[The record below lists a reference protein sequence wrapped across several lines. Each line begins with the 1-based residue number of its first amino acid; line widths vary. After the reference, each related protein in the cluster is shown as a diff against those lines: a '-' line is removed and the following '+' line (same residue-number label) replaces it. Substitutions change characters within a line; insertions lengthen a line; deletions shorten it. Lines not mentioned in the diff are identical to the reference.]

1 MIICSDLEIY
11 FKKPTDYLLANR
23 QNLLPDW
30 NWDWEKQPPTL
41 VLILLQAQFPLL
53 EISEAI
59 QAEKDRLL
67 GKYIRLAHK
76 IKLEGDRHNL
86 LTEIIFP
93 VDGKPFFSN
102 SGSHAFNLPALIQDS
117 LNFPI
122 EKTAQGCQVFI
133 HPQWV
138 YAVYPGLLLINTS
151 IDETGILVNKIILS
165 N

>member
-11 FKKPTDYLLANR
+11 LNQPTDYLLANR

-30 NWDWEKQPPTL
+30 DWDWEKQPPTL
-41 VLILLQAQFPLL
+41 ALILLQAQFPLL

-67 GKYIRLAHK
+67 GKFMRLAHK
-76 IKLEGDRHNL
+76 IKLEGDRQDI

-102 SGSHAFNLPALIQDS
+102 PGSHAFNLPALIQDA
-117 LNFPI
+117 LNFPL
-122 EKTAQGCQVFI
+122 EKTVQGCEVFI
-133 HPQWV
+133 HPQWS
-138 YAVYPGLLLINTS
+138 YAVYPGLVLMKTSSNKTEVVVKKILLS
-151 IDETGILVNKIILS
+151 H
-165 N
+165 